1 MMSHMENAMGYQVK
15 FQGSLVFSVKLYSVN
30 FKPDYPMMV
39 VKTLG
44 LRKSAQGDTV
54 GQRRN

>member
-1 MMSHMENAMGYQVK
+1 MSHMENAMGYQVK

-30 FKPDYPMMV
+30 FKPNYPMMV

-44 LRKSAQGDTV
+44 LQKSVQ
-54 GQRRN
+54 